1 VQRERQKALSA
12 WRKKSNTPRRVANQ
26 NHLFRT
32 KRTCCLPPLSFSAF
46 LCQQS
51 LRAGK
56 ERRAL
61 SYNDRVSIASNAVLP
76 PSYARCACN
85 SRRISTSIFQDLK
98 LLRIITYEKGREKTW
113 LLIAFRHYFAT
124 ASNVGSFYF
133 RLSTANYKPGHLSLT
148 ECALAKNR
156 GGGGIEKLRLIL

>member
-1 VQRERQKALSA
+1 VQRDRQKALSA
-12 WRKKSNTPRRVANQ
+12 WRKKSNPLRRMANQ
-26 NHLFRT
+26 KHLFRT
-32 KRTCCLPPLSFSAF
+32 KRTCCLPPVSFSAF

-61 SYNDRVSIASNAVLP
+61 SYKDRVSIGSNESRP
-76 PSYARCACN
+76 RSHIRCAYN
-85 SRRISTSIFQDLK
+85 SRRISTSIFKDLK
-98 LLRIITYEKGREKTW
+98 LLRISTYEKGRDKSW

-133 RLSTANYKPGHLSLT
+133 RLSTANYKPGHLSLP

-156 GGGGIEKLRLIL
+156 EGVVSKNSD

>member
-12 WRKKSNTPRRVANQ
+12 WRKKSNTLPRAASQ

-32 KRTCCLPPLSFSAF
+32 KRSGSSPPVNFAF

-98 LLRIITYEKGREKTW
+98 LLRISTYEKGREKSW

-124 ASNVGSFYF
+124 ASNGGSFYF
-133 RLSTANYKPGHLSLT
+133 RLSTANYKPGHLSLP

-156 GGGGIEKLRLIL
+156 GGDGIEKLRLIL

>member
-1 VQRERQKALSA
+1 VLRECRVPLLA
-12 WRKKSNTPRRVANQ
+12 WRKKSNAPCRGATQ
-26 NHLFRT
+26 NHPFRT
-32 KRTCCLPPLSFSAF
+32 NRFSSLPPVSFSAF

-98 LLRIITYEKGREKTW
+98 LLRISTYEKGREKSW